1 MQHRISPWELCSAGT
16 VAFGIIPHTRWLCR
30 KWYPVSGE
38 AGYGSDY
45 SWAITSK
52 AIACAFTIGCST
64 GKKGPDNYFFM
75 IMPSWWMWMIIA
87 IQGEREFF
95 FCVCEMETRGC
106 HRAVT
111 SHWKH
116 FTCDIHTK
124 NPPAAPL
131 MEEGKGRGVAVHFN
145 AKRWKMSLKEGE
157 RCLALGLLIGSHAGL
172 LVTYLRFPSTE
183 GSFSGGGRRGGGWQG
198 AGWGRAG
205 VQMPWSMTAI
215 FYTAGGQSPQWWRPW
230 EQNYGYLHARE

>member
-1 MQHRISPWELCSAGT
+1 MAVSMQPCSHARQNRRRTQTGT
-16 VAFGIIPHTRWLCR
+16 EALAYTHLPHTRWLCR

-95 FCVCEMETRGC
+95 FLCVWNGNQRLSSSSHFSLKTLHLWHTYKKPTR
-106 HRAVT
+106 
-111 SHWKH
+111 SSSY
-116 FTCDIHTK
+116 
-124 NPPAAPL
+124 
-131 MEEGKGRGVAVHFN
+131 GRG
-145 AKRWKMSLKEGE
+145 EG
-157 RCLALGLLIGSHAGL
+157 A
-172 LVTYLRFPSTE
+172 
-183 GSFSGGGRRGGGWQG
+183 GGGCALQC
-198 AGWGRAG
+198 
-205 VQMPWSMTAI
+205 
-215 FYTAGGQSPQWWRPW
+215 
-230 EQNYGYLHARE
+230 

>member
-95 FCVCEMETRGC
+95 FCVCVKWKPE
-106 HRAVT
+106 AVT
-111 SHWKH
+111 
-116 FTCDIHTK
+116 
-124 NPPAAPL
+124 
-131 MEEGKGRGVAVHFN
+131 EQ
-145 AKRWKMSLKEGE
+145 SLLTENT
-157 RCLALGLLIGSHAGL
+157 S
-172 LVTYLRFPSTE
+172 LVTYIQKTHPQLLLWKR
-183 GSFSGGGRRGGGWQG
+183 GRGGGWLCTSMLRDEKC
-198 AGWGRAG
+198 AGRKASG
-205 VQMPWSMTAI
+205 VWHWAC
-215 FYTAGGQSPQWWRPW
+215 
-230 EQNYGYLHARE
+230 